1 MSGIRFSCLLAVWF
15 FLSGLRSHDQIL
27 LYEPLLTLLLSMKRN
42 TKLLVATVR
51 LFLSLLSI
59 YACLQTRG
67 QVQARPVRI
76 LAQTAEDRRAL
87 SDLAASACRGK
98 VPKPPPGY
106 KHKRTPG
113 FPLADLDLLFGHV
126 LNALGPDIATAK
138 GTPTSPKH
146 DVAVRSKG
154 NKRARGPGT
163 MASEGGGKRRRPEDQ
178 SEVVNPAVKSGNM
191 QKEVEDDGGNLKQSG
206 VKSEPMEEIDEA
218 SPPPEAERERG
229 GKEARDLT
237 EAKEA
242 FGRVLCSWEGAA
254 MEGKRELH
262 QRVIARLG
270 RMLAEAEAERG
281 SQEKTEAVKVAE
293 EDGEDAPESQVTVR
307 NGSLALSGRFCVLHV
322 FVPHTIECWIFLV
335 FKPPSSA
342 CFQKCILC

>member
-1 MSGIRFSCLLAVWF
+1 
-15 FLSGLRSHDQIL
+15 
-27 LYEPLLTLLLSMKRN
+27 MKRE
-42 TKLLVATVR
+42 TKLFVATMVGDAN
-51 LFLSLLSI
+51 SIALSI
-59 YACLQTRG
+59 YTCLQTRDK
-67 QVQARPVRI
+67 VQPRPVRI

-138 GTPTSPKH
+138 GTPTSPCH

-154 NKRARGPGT
+154 IKRARGPGT
-163 MASEGGGKRRRPEDQ
+163 MVSEGGGKKRRPEDQ
-178 SEVVNPAVKSGNM
+178 SEVVNPAMKSGNM
-191 QKEVEDDGGNLKQSG
+191 HKEVEDDGGSLKQSG
-206 VKSEPMEEIDEA
+206 VKSEPMEEMDEE
-218 SPPPEAERERG
+218 SPLVESERERK
-229 GKEARDLT
+229 GKEARGLT

-242 FGRVLCSWEGAA
+242 FGRVLGLWEGAA

-270 RMLAEAEAERG
+270 RMLAEAEAEG
-281 SQEKTEAVKVAE
+281 GTEGKPV
-293 EDGEDAPESQVTVR
+293 EDGEDAPESEVTVW
-307 NGSLALSGRFCVLHV
+307 NGSLDLSSRFCVLGPSV
-322 FVPHTIECWIFLV
+322 VELLCCTRSSSISVECHLLLRMYIVELGR
-335 FKPPSSA
+335 
-342 CFQKCILC
+342 